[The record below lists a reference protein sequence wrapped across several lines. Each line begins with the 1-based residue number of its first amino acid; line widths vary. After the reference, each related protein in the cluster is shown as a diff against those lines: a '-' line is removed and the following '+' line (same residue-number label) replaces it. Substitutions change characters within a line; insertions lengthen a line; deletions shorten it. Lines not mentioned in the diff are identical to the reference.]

1 MRTNSLASIL
11 YITTILYFLLHSLN
25 SKAQTPDWIW
35 AKSSGGKHNDEPSC
49 ITTDADGNIFMVG
62 IYMSDTIVFG
72 SNMLLNSGNNDLFI
86 VKYNNIGDVLWVKSF
101 GGSNTDVAYS
111 VTTDFNGDVIVTG
124 MFYSPSISFDT
135 ITLNNTSING
145 TADIFLVKFDNNG
158 EVLWAQNAVGNDLEQ
173 AYSVATDSDGNI
185 FISGYTQS
193 NTLSFGSFTITNL
206 NPNDMFIA
214 KYENNG
220 NVEWVKSVG
229 GTLYDYPYSITVDLN
244 GDILV
249 AGYFTSPTITFDT
262 ITLSNLG
269 YGEIF
274 LAKYDNNGNILWAK
288 SAGGSNTDV
297 AYAVITD
304 KIGNIFMTGYFHSN
318 IIYFNDLSLT
328 RSSWHDM
335 FVAKYNSDGNI
346 VWAKNAS
353 GVDYASAYSV
363 SADSIGNIY
372 VCGDFGGDS
381 ITFGNVTLYSNGY
394 DDLYVVKYDNEGNIL
409 WAKGAGGAES
419 DLARSVSIDK
429 SGNLYVA
436 GAFCSSLITF
446 DSITLTNGNHLWDI
460 VISKIAS
467 IYTDIKIIENIEHI
481 GIYPNPSNGK
491 FSITSSEYINSAEVY
506 NLLGEKIYYSH
517 ANGLKFEVDLSTK
530 PKGIYII
537 RTKMGE
543 RTYTEKVIIE

>member
-1 MRTNSLASIL
+1 
-11 YITTILYFLLHSLN
+11 
-25 SKAQTPDWIW
+25 
-35 AKSSGGKHNDEPSC
+35 
-49 ITTDADGNIFMVG
+49 
-62 IYMSDTIVFG
+62 
-72 SNMLLNSGNNDLFI
+72 
-86 VKYNNIGDVLWVKSF
+86 
-101 GGSNTDVAYS
+101 
-111 VTTDFNGDVIVTG
+111 
-124 MFYSPSISFDT
+124 
-135 ITLNNTSING
+135 
-145 TADIFLVKFDNNG
+145 
-158 EVLWAQNAVGNDLEQ
+158 
-173 AYSVATDSDGNI
+173 
-185 FISGYTQS
+185 
-193 NTLSFGSFTITNL
+193 
-206 NPNDMFIA
+206 
-214 KYENNG
+214 
-220 NVEWVKSVG
+220 VKSVG

-363 SADSIGNIY
+363 TADSIGNIY

-409 WAKGAGGAES
+409 WAKCAGGAES